1 MENIK
6 NHPAPDQLDSFDKYP
21 PYYGQDLELAY
32 TPQRSVFTLWAPT
45 ASKTRLNI
53 YSSGEGGNPEEQLE
67 MEPSD
72 DGTWRIAIERDLN
85 GSFYTFQIEK
95 EGKWLAETPGIWAKA
110 VGINGDRAAVIDW
123 NQTNPEGWESDR
135 APELKMYSD
144 IILYELH
151 HRDFSIAPDSGIRNK
166 GKFLALTETGTKT
179 PEGQASGLDHL
190 KELGVTHIHI
200 LPSFDYATVDETR
213 LADKTY
219 NWGYDPKN
227 YNVPEGSYSTDPAN
241 PVTRIREFKEM
252 VKSLHR
258 NGMRVVLDVVY
269 NHTASVDRS
278 NFNLTVPGYFYRQN
292 ADGSY
297 SDASGCGNETASE
310 REMVRH
316 YIVESVK
323 FWAQEYHIDGF
334 RFDLMGIHDIETMN
348 RIREELSKIDPTIFI
363 YGEGWL
369 AADSPLP
376 PEKRA
381 VRDHVG
387 QMEGIAVFCDDF
399 RDAVRGSTFDEQ
411 AAGYA
416 SGNIVGHYEPV
427 KFGIAG
433 ATQHPQVDYN
443 GLLYSSV
450 PYASAPSQAVNFVA
464 SHDGYT
470 VIDKLRLSVKG
481 DHADDELPPID
492 KLVHTILLT
501 AQGVPF
507 IRAGE
512 ELMQDKQ
519 GEPNS
524 FRSPDAVNRID
535 WALKAKNRDLFD
547 YVRGLIALR
556 KAHPAFRI
564 PTAEGLQ
571 QGLHFLDTGDS
582 GVIAYTLG
590 EYANGDAW
598 KEILVAYNG
607 NRHQAEFHI
616 PEADWIVVCRDGRI
630 DPDSRDRLPGG
641 NTPIAA
647 SSAIIAYRE

>member
-1 MENIK
+1 M
-6 NHPAPDQLDSFDKYP
+6 
-21 PYYGQDLELAY
+21 
-32 TPQRSVFTLWAPT
+32 
-45 ASKTRLNI
+45 
-53 YSSGEGGNPEEQLE
+53 
-67 MEPSD
+67 
-72 DGTWRIAIERDLN
+72 
-85 GSFYTFQIEK
+85 
-95 EGKWLAETPGIWAKA
+95 
-110 VGINGDRAAVIDW
+110 IDW

-376 PEKRA
+376 PENGPCGIMSAKWRA
-381 VRDHVG
+381 SPFSATISATPCAAARSTNRPPG
-387 QMEGIAVFCDDF
+387 MPPGI
-399 RDAVRGSTFDEQ
+399 S
-411 AAGYA
+411 
-416 SGNIVGHYEPV
+416 SGI
-427 KFGIAG
+427 
-433 ATQHPQVDYN
+433 T
-443 GLLYSSV
+443 
-450 PYASAPSQAVNFVA
+450 
-464 SHDGYT
+464 
-470 VIDKLRLSVKG
+470 
-481 DHADDELPPID
+481 
-492 KLVHTILLT
+492 
-501 AQGVPF
+501 
-507 IRAGE
+507 
-512 ELMQDKQ
+512 
-519 GEPNS
+519 
-524 FRSPDAVNRID
+524 SP
-535 WALKAKNRDLFD
+535 
-547 YVRGLIALR
+547 
-556 KAHPAFRI
+556 
-564 PTAEGLQ
+564 
-571 QGLHFLDTGDS
+571 
-582 GVIAYTLG
+582 
-590 EYANGDAW
+590 
-598 KEILVAYNG
+598 
-607 NRHQAEFHI
+607 
-616 PEADWIVVCRDGRI
+616 
-630 DPDSRDRLPGG
+630 
-641 NTPIAA
+641 
-647 SSAIIAYRE
+647 

>member
-1 MENIK
+1 MAANT
-6 NHPAPDQLDSFDKYP
+6 NPQL
-21 PYYGQDLELAY
+21 Q
-32 TPQRSVFTLWAPT
+32 TQI
-45 ASKTRLNI
+45 I
-53 YSSGEGGNPEEQLE
+53 YS
-67 MEPSD
+67 
-72 DGTWRIAIERDLN
+72 I
-85 GSFYTFQIEK
+85 Y
-95 EGKWLAETPGIWAKA
+95 
-110 VGINGDRAAVIDW
+110 V
-123 NQTNPEGWESDR
+123 
-135 APELKMYSD
+135 
-144 IILYELH
+144 
-151 HRDFSIAPDSGIRNK
+151 RNH
-166 GKFLALTETGTKT
+166 T
-179 PEGQASGLDHL
+179 PEGTFRAVIPDLD
-190 KELGVTHIHI
+190 
-200 LPSFDYATVDETR
+200 
-213 LADKTY
+213 
-219 NWGYDPKN
+219 
-227 YNVPEGSYSTDPAN
+227 
-241 PVTRIREFKEM
+241 RIRALGTDIIWFLPIHPIGVEGKKGTLGCPYANRDYQSVNPAYGTMEDFEAL
-252 VKSLHR
+252 VREIHAR
-258 NGMRVVLDVVY
+258 GMKCMIDVVY

-464 SHDGYT
+464 SHDGYA

-492 KLVHTILLT
+492 KLIHTILLT

-512 ELMQDKQ
+512 EMMQDKQ

-607 NRHQAEFHI
+607 NRQQAEFHI
-616 PEADWIVVCRDGRI
+616 PEADWTVVCRDGRI
-630 DPDSRDRLPGG
+630 DPGSRDRMPGG
-641 NTPIAA
+641 IVRIAP